1 MKIFLTCGS
10 GNTQKYD
17 VEPRLRHHS
26 YIVQTIG
33 LVKMRLAEEAEVV
46 EVESKMLKVCSVI
59 LLFR

>member
-26 YIVQTIG
+26 YIVQRVG
-33 LVKMRLAEEAEVV
+33 LVKMELAEAGAV
-46 EVESKMLKVCSVI
+46 EVEWKMLKVCSVI